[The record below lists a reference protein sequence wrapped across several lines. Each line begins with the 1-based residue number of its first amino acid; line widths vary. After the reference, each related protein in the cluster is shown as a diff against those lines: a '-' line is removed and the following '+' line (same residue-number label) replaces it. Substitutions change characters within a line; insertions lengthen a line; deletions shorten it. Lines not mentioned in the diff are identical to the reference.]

1 MAKFKLWNYFLYFY
15 LANPNS
21 NKFSRNVMISY
32 LFFNIY
38 LFLVSYKIVFLRV
51 YCIWYINE
59 MNLENVLFKQSTVI
73 ISYFRENDR
82 VVAINNVVP
91 RTVEEAVATIR
102 DAGKHIQVE
111 VVRGAGQLQP
121 APSPRPP
128 PAPASEDREQRS
140 VRRGDV
146 VTPGHY
152 QGGYQQQQQQGHS
165 YTR

>member
-1 MAKFKLWNYFLYFY
+1 MYIF
-15 LANPNS
+15 
-21 NKFSRNVMISY
+21 
-32 LFFNIY
+32 
-38 LFLVSYKIVFLRV
+38 VFH
-51 YCIWYINE
+51 
-59 MNLENVLFKQSTVI
+59 
-73 ISYFRENDR
+73 FRENDR

-152 QGGYQQQQQQGHS
+152 QGGYQHQQPQQQHGHG

>member
-1 MAKFKLWNYFLYFY
+1 MTLYVF
-15 LANPNS
+15 
-21 NKFSRNVMISY
+21 V
-32 LFFNIY
+32 FFI
-38 LFLVSYKIVFLRV
+38 
-51 YCIWYINE
+51 
-59 MNLENVLFKQSTVI
+59 
-73 ISYFRENDR
+73 RENDR

-102 DAGKHIQVE
+102 EAGKHIQVE

-152 QGGYQQQQQQGHS
+152 QGGYQQQLQQQQQQQQQQQHGHS